1 MSSLRFAKLGAVGA
15 LIWMFAQ
22 GCSSDVEDRRLA
34 PSDVGRPLQPAAVAT
49 AGSGAATTPPAAPLS
64 PAAPPAPGAPGAPT
78 TRPIGDDQCA
88 AISQTAQNQYQPAD
102 VIWAIDGSGSMSEE
116 MQFVREHMNAF
127 SQQISQSGIDVR
139 IVLVSSPLRDD
150 MANMGGGRRRDNGI
164 CIDAPLGA
172 GMCPEDTK
180 LPSYLH
186 IPRAVGSHD
195 ALDVIL
201 DTYPSWMGQLR
212 PEATK
217 AIVVVTD
224 DDAIVPQDED
234 WLGGLFGAP
243 MPAPA
248 MTPAERSAGFL
259 QALRALDPSMFTAFK
274 FDAIFPFTQCEDAA
288 AVGQVYRELVTQT
301 GGLGG
306 DLCLQDFQPVFDE
319 LARGIVTGS
328 QLACEWAIPAP
339 GTGATFESNK
349 VNVQVATTASLA
361 PETVFYV
368 DSAGQCT
375 PQGGWYYDNAVNPSR
390 IFVCPSVC
398 DTVKADTNAKIDI
411 LFGCA
416 TIVPD

>member
-1 MSSLRFAKLGAVGA
+1 MSGLQSAKLGAVGA
-15 LIWMFAQ
+15 LVWVFAQ
-22 GCSSDVEDRRLA
+22 GCSSDVDDGRLA
-34 PSDVGRPLQPAAVAT
+34 PSSRGRTLQSAGVAT
-49 AGSGAATTPPAAPLS
+49 PGSGAATVPPAAAVGPGAS
-64 PAAPPAPGAPGAPT
+64 GAPGAPN
-78 TRPIGDDQCA
+78 TRPLGDGQCA

-116 MQFVREHMNAF
+116 MQFVRENMNAF

-139 IVLVSSPLRDD
+139 IVLVSSPLGG
-150 MANMGGGRRRDNGI
+150 MNTGMGGGGRDNGI
-164 CIDAPLGA
+164 CIDAPLGS

-186 IPRAVGSHD
+186 IPRGVGSHD
-195 ALDVIL
+195 ALDVIV

-217 AIVVVTD
+217 AIVVITD
-224 DDAIVPQDED
+224 DDAIQPAEED
-234 WLGGLFGAP
+234 WLGGLLGTP
-243 MPAPA
+243 MPAPPL
-248 MTPAERSAGFL
+248 TPAERSAAFL
-259 QALRALDPSMFTAFK
+259 QALRALDPTMFAAFK
-274 FDAIFPFTQCEDAA
+274 FDAIYPFTECDEAA
-288 AVGQVYRELVTQT
+288 AVGAVYRELVMQT

-306 DLCLQDFQPVFDE
+306 DLCLQDFHPVFDE

-339 GTGATFESNK
+339 GTGATFESDK
-349 VNVQVATTASLA
+349 VNVQYATTATPA
-361 PETVFYV
+361 PQTVFYV
-368 DSAGQCT
+368 DSASQCT

-398 DTVKADTNAKIDI
+398 DTVKADTSAKIDI